1 MDAPRRVGQLAS
13 LFLRLYPALRSRR
26 RMRTCSSRLLT
37 PGRTLRPS
45 FPCRRGQM
53 KKATRQGCSH
63 DASKAKPAEN
73 TYFSLELVR
82 SRDDVSL
89 EGSDERFPVGAG
101 SVQQRSRNRQDRRRP
116 SDRENDG
123 PFVLRDL
130 RNDPGECH
138 MGLNTMAR

>member
-26 RMRTCSSRLLT
+26 RIRTCSSRLLT

-101 SVQQRSRNRQDRRRP
+101 SVQPEKPEQTGQAP
-116 SDRENDG
+116 
-123 PFVLRDL
+123 P
-130 RNDPGECH
+130 
-138 MGLNTMAR
+138 